1 MVALKPQTTVQAKV
15 FVLKDDEAAGFILG
29 RRAGSKRTTFVE
41 IRRV

>member
-29 RRAGSKRTTFVE
+29 RRAG
-41 IRRV
+41 RRQVIDSSRAA